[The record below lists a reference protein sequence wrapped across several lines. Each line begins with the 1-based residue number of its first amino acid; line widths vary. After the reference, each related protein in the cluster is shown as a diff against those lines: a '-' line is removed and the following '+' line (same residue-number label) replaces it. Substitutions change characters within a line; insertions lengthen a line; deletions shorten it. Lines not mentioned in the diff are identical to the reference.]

1 MRYGIRIALTD
12 HDEAYELRRIL
23 SDIVDHK
30 VELVKISGAEEYARL
45 DVRSWPLANYILSR
59 MDPSRSYFKDD
70 LALFAEEM
78 GWSANS
84 ISTVLVKLCAA
95 GVLRKIGTGLYRKE
109 PK

>member
-1 MRYGIRIALTD
+1 
-12 HDEAYELRRIL
+12 
-23 SDIVDHK
+23 
-30 VELVKISGAEEYARL
+30 
-45 DVRSWPLANYILSR
+45 